1 MKKLILLS
9 VMLLQIV
16 FLFAQESLQMFTA
29 EGEQITNEQVIEVVV
44 TDLDAF
50 ETVSEEYFVRNNST
64 SEINVKMKQE
74 AVNLVDGAQF
84 SFCALG
90 NCFPPNVNETSN
102 SFPIPAETT
111 IGANGVFTGHYHA
124 HGFEGTSLI
133 KYTFFDAD
141 NVDDNTVF
149 FISFNGSPDDEPSL
163 QLLTEDGDQIENGET
178 IEVEVADLGAF
189 ETVSEEYFIRNNS
202 TVDLNIK
209 MKMEATYLVQGTE
222 ISFCALGNCFPPGV
236 NVTPNPF
243 LLEGETTVGAEGVF
257 TGHYHA
263 HDISGT
269 SLIRYTFFD
278 AGNPNDSISFNIS
291 FNGGEEVGSSMQ
303 LLSEDGDLIENGQNI
318 DVNVIDL
325 DAFETVSH
333 EYFVRNNSTSAIDI
347 KMRQEPVSLI
357 EGAEFSFCFGSC
369 FPPGTNETPHSVKV
383 DAETTVGTSGIFTGH
398 YHAHGNSGNSIIR
411 YTYFNVSNL
420 NDTLSFTITFQD
432 ATGIANVDENAV
444 INAFPNPTSD
454 ILYISYDL
462 KMMTNGYLN
471 VYDALGKKVIVQ
483 EINSSNGQ
491 IELNVSDLPQGIY
504 LYNFQSGNMKSK
516 TYKLLIK

>member
-16 FLFAQESLQMFTA
+16 FLFSQESLQMFTE
-29 EGEQITNEQVIEVVV
+29 EGEQIINEQVIEVVV

-74 AVNLVDGAQF
+74 AVNLVEGAQI

-90 NCFPPNVNETSN
+90 NCFPPGTNETPN
-102 SFPIPAETT
+102 PFPVPAETT
-111 IGANGVFTGHYHA
+111 VGASGVFTGHYHA

-133 KYTFFDAD
+133 KYTFFNAD
-141 NVDDNTVF
+141 NPDDNTVF
-149 FISFNGSPDDEPSL
+149 FISFNGGSDDEPSL
-163 QLLTEDGDQIENGET
+163 QLLTEGGEQIENGET
-178 IEVEVADLGAF
+178 IEVEVIDLNAF

-209 MKMEATYLVQGTE
+209 MKMEAVYLVQGAE
-222 ISFCALGNCFPPGV
+222 MSFCALGNCFPPGV

-243 LLEGETTVGAEGVF
+243 LLAAETTVGAEGVF

-263 HDISGT
+263 HGISGT

-278 AGNPNDSISFNIS
+278 ASSPNDSISFNIS
-291 FNGGEEVGSSMQ
+291 FIGDEEAGPSMQ
-303 LLSEDGDLIENGQNI
+303 LLTEAGELIENGQSI
-318 DVNVIDL
+318 IVDIVDL
-325 DAFETVSH
+325 DAFETVSD
-333 EYFVRNNSTSAIDI
+333 EYFVRNNSTDAIDVM
-347 KMRQEPVSLI
+347 MRQEPVSLVD
-357 EGAEFSFCFGSC
+357 GAEYSFCFGSC
-369 FPPGTNETPHSVKV
+369 FPPGTNETPHAFTV
-383 DAETTVGTSGIFTGH
+383 DAESTVGSSGIFTGH

-411 YTYFNVSNL
+411 YTYFNVNNL
-420 NDTLSFTITFQD
+420 NDTLSFNITFQD
-432 ATGIANVDENAV
+432 ATSIASIDENAV

-462 KMMTNGYLN
+462 KLITNGYLN

-483 EINSSNGQ
+483 EINTSYGQ

-504 LYNFQSGNMKSK
+504 LYNFQSGNMKSE
-516 TYKLLIK
+516 TYKILVK